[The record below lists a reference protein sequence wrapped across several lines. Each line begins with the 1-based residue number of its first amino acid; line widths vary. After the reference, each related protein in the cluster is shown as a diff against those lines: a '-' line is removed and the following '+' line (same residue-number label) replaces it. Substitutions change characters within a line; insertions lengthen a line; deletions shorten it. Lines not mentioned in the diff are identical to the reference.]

1 MKQISRHGIDTVWEK
16 GVPLADMIH
25 GINLIT
31 PPEMLH
37 TVGVGIAVYII
48 GVIKDCLSNN
58 IRTELDFL
66 FIDIYHDL
74 KRNCD
79 HDYYESSLHKGATE
93 TVKQGA
99 LENIGHILAFAA
111 LCSTE
116 AGINLLDDKIDSA
129 HPSLV
134 QHTLVIFL
142 QA

>member
-1 MKQISRHGIDTVWEK
+1 MKQISRHGVDMVWEK

-48 GVIKDCLSNN
+48 GVIKEGLSNTT
-58 IRTELDFL
+58 RTELDFL

-79 HDYYESSLHKGATE
+79 HDYYESSLHKGAT
-93 TVKQGA
+93 QQM
-99 LENIGHILAFAA
+99 N
-111 LCSTE
+111 C
-116 AGINLLDDKIDSA
+116 
-129 HPSLV
+129 
-134 QHTLVIFL
+134 
-142 QA
+142 